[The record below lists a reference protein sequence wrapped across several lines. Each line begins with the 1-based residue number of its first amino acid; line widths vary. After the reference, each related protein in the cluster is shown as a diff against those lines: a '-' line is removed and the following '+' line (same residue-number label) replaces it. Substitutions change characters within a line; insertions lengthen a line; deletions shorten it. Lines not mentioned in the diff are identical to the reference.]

1 MDMSE
6 LYGFMLAV
14 VMGGITVFAA
24 TVGMITRKAT
34 DDDE

>member
-14 VMGGITVFAA
+14 VMGGIAAFAA

-34 DDDE
+34 DDE